1 MCSLRS
7 LVAALNE
14 FENTTERP
22 QCDLTALRAFGI
34 FREDQMGM
42 TTESITP
49 DRAATEYHVD
59 RRQFLDL
66 IGSKLDASKLIAG
79 RAGR

>member
-1 MCSLRS
+1 
-7 LVAALNE
+7 
-14 FENTTERP
+14 
-22 QCDLTALRAFGI
+22 
-34 FREDQMGM
+34 MGM